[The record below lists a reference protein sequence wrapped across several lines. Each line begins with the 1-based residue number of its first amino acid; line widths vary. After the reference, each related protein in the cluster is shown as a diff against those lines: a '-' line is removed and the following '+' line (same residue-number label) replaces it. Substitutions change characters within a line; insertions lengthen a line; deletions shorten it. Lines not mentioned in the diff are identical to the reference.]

1 MSEILGLVLA
11 GGLGSRLW
19 PITNVVSKQLLP
31 IYDKPMIF
39 YPLSTLMLAGIR
51 DFVIIVN
58 PHDKNHF
65 DKLFVGYED
74 LGIQIKIKVQEKPA
88 GIAESFLIA
97 QDEILTSSEVALILG
112 DNLFH
117 GTNLGRDLSKI
128 RKVEGGHIFAY
139 EVSDPE
145 NYGVVEFDSE
155 MLPISIVEK
164 PKAPSSNFVVPGL
177 YFYNKD
183 VLEVAGN
190 LQPSPR
196 GELEI
201 SSVNQTYLE
210 RRKLVVQILSRGTA
224 WLDTGSAD
232 SLHEAAAYVKSLQ
245 SRQGNKIAC
254 LEEISLLNGW
264 IAQKQLDARIL
275 RYGNSN
281 YAKYLEKLGPIYL

>member
-39 YPLSTLMLAGIR
+39 YPLSTLMLAGVR

-58 PHDKNHF
+58 PHDKNLF
-65 DKLFVGYED
+65 NELFVGYED
-74 LGIQIKIKVQEKPA
+74 LGIQIKIKVQEKPT

-97 QDEILTSSEVALILG
+97 QDEIRASSEVALILG

-128 RKVEGGHIFAY
+128 RNVEGGHIFAY

-145 NYGVVEFDSE
+145 NYGVVEFDSD
-155 MLPISIVEK
+155 MIPISIVEK
-164 PKAPSSNFVVPGL
+164 PKAPRSNFVVPGL

-183 VLEVAGN
+183 VLEIAGN
-190 LQPSPR
+190 LLPSSR

-224 WLDTGSAD
+224 WLDTGNAD
-232 SLHEAAAYVKSLQ
+232 SLHEAAAYIKSLQ

-254 LEEISLLNGW
+254 LEEVSLLNGW
-264 IAQKQLDARIL
+264 INQKQLNSRIL

-281 YAKYLEKLGPIYL
+281 YANYLNKLGQIYL

>member
-1 MSEILGLVLA
+1 MNEILGLVLA

-19 PITNVVSKQLLP
+19 PLTSVVSKQLLP

-51 DFVIIVN
+51 NFVIIVN
-58 PHDKNHF
+58 PQDKNLYQDLF
-65 DKLFVGYED
+65 DGYEN
-74 LGIQIKIKVQEKPA
+74 LGIQIEIRTQERPR

-97 QDEILTSSEVALILG
+97 QDKIEASSEVALILG

-117 GTNLGRDLSKI
+117 GSNLGRDLSRI
-128 RKVEGGHIFAY
+128 RKIEGGHIFAY

-155 MLPISIVEK
+155 MLPVSIVEK
-164 PKAPSSNFVVPGL
+164 PKVPKSNFVVPGL

-183 VLEVAGN
+183 VLEIARN
-190 LQPSPR
+190 LQPSSR

-201 SSVNQTYLE
+201 SSVNEAYLK
-210 RRKLVVQILSRGTA
+210 RGKLVVQILSRGTA
-224 WLDTGSAD
+224 WLDTGTID
-232 SLHEAAAYVKSLQ
+232 SLHDAASYVKSLQ
-245 SRQGNKIAC
+245 LRQGNKIAC

-264 IAQKQLDARIL
+264 INQKQLDARIL

-281 YAKYLEKLGPIYL
+281 YANYLKKLGEIFL